1 MACEGVG
8 VNICVKINISF
19 ANPKDVRIQQG
30 IIANVI
36 IDHVI
41 IVIPT
46 CCHGGQLAWVV
57 VAAKA

>member
-1 MACEGVG
+1 MLQ
-8 VNICVKINISF
+8 INIPF
-19 ANPKDVRIQQG
+19 ANPKDVCIQQG

-46 CCHGGQLAWVV
+46 CCRGGQLAWVV